1 MNPFYKF
8 IFFITHQPQSLPSP
22 QDTSL
27 DNQNNLLNKESENEN
42 KNKQNCVFTSLDIS
56 NAILITTKPYIKE
69 QINSSLQTQ
78 NDVYAFY
85 CKHDSIYREFD
96 EVYDLSNHRL
106 ELFYENHFQ
115 LYELNSNSLFLF
127 TSYEGHSF
135 ANPLFTEFFHSFT
148 DKLPSLINEFGLSK
162 YDILINSFF
171 LYNNCFYELLSKK
184 SQSNETTLAI
194 YNDILT
200 KKNNKITELNC
211 DENDISLV
219 IIVQFTNEM
228 EIYFLNAMN
237 TYSKEREK
245 IGKDNSLESKTIK
258 DFLNDITY
266 ISDEKKAQYFKLDS
280 IDKIFI
286 ISCVNDLFECFE
298 KSKLNVELMYHLSKE
313 TKFHGVT
320 TDRFGFDSIKSLDDD
335 GTNSLSASFNPF
347 SKVNNSMNKNLKNS
361 LNILNTTNNLNNETI
376 IGPDASL
383 MSINELSTTN
393 YDNNKLKSSKILSNS
408 VMKGNNDAQINELF
422 KSIEH
427 LNGLIENK
435 DNEELLK
442 LKDDL
447 SKITNMKIEMEIN
460 LKQME
465 NELKLKS
472 EENLTL
478 NKKIQQKDNYITT
491 LEKKLKDMKK
501 TNEKELNQLKDELNN
516 INRENKE
523 MTNKIKAYDSKY
535 LQLKANNE
543 QMKLRVDNIQNT
555 LMMLTQLNFP
565 KK

>member
-1 MNPFYKF
+1 MNPSYKF
-8 IFFITHQPQSLPSP
+8 IFFISRQPQLLPSVE
-22 QDTSL
+22 DTSL
-27 DNQNNLLNKESENEN
+27 DNQTNLLNKESENE
-42 KNKQNCVFTSLDIS
+42 KKQNCVFTSLDIS
-56 NAILITTKPYIKE
+56 NVILITTKPYIKE

-85 CKHDSIYREFD
+85 YKHNSIYKEFD

-127 TSYEGHSF
+127 TSYEEHSF
-135 ANPLFTEFFHSFT
+135 VNPLFTEFFHSFT
-148 DKLPSLINEFGLSK
+148 DKIPSLINEFSLSK
-162 YDILINSFF
+162 YEILINSFF

-194 YNDILT
+194 YNDIIT
-200 KKNNKITELNC
+200 KKNNKINELNC

-228 EIYFLNAMN
+228 EIYFINAMN
-237 TYSKEREK
+237 TYSK
-245 IGKDNSLESKTIK
+245 DNALESKTIK
-258 DFLNDITY
+258 DFLNDITH

-286 ISCVNDLFECFE
+286 ISCVNDLFESFE
-298 KSKLNVELMYHLSKE
+298 KSKLKVELMHHLSKE
-313 TKFHGVT
+313 TKFHGAA

-376 IGPDASL
+376 MGPDVSL

-408 VMKGNNDAQINELF
+408 VMKGNNDAQINEVF

-447 SKITNMKIEMEIN
+447 SKITNMKIEMEVN
-460 LKQME
+460 LKQMK

-478 NKKIQQKDNYITT
+478 NNKIQQKDNYITS
-491 LEKKLKDMKK
+491 LEKKLKDMKE

-516 INRENKE
+516 INHENKE